1 MITLKNQSTFNNFSI
16 LYSKATPSFF
26 YLFEKY
32 IHLHTIIPE
41 SFKQKYYS
49 TVGSKRKY
57 SLTSMIKFFILKNIL
72 GIQTFSLLLRILSFS
87 KELRD
92 FCEFDDVP
100 HASQISRFS
109 TIFSKEINQLFH
121 VLVDIT
127 QPMLKEIEPFL
138 SSILISD
145 TTGFEVYVKENNP
158 KFYATL
164 LRTGKK
170 IAKLNNIENFNPE
183 KYAKSQY
190 PKHAYANPNIP
201 LSYLNSHFGFFVKAN
216 IVTDGLGI
224 IRSIYFYDKEM
235 DFSLNP
241 DSAKDKYDS
250 KTLIPSLEYYFC
262 LHPEFKYK
270 YFLGDAG
277 FDSCDNYEYLIKDK
291 NISPI
296 IPLNPRNQSDLPKP
310 NFTPEGIPTCPHD
323 PTLEMKF
330 DGITRE
336 KGRSDR
342 LKFICPKSKK
352 CKIDGHTAYTVSCD
366 NRCTQSKCGRIVQIC
381 INSNYRLN
389 TPVPRNTQHWS
400 DLYKIRTICERT
412 ISQLKICF
420 NAKSSFIRNTNS
432 MKTNILFAA
441 ITQLVTVIL
450 AYKSNDFSKIKSI
463 KSLIA

>member
-1 MITLKNQSTFNNFSI
+1 
-16 LYSKATPSFF
+16 
-26 YLFEKY
+26 
-32 IHLHTIIPE
+32 
-41 SFKQKYYS
+41 
-49 TVGSKRKY
+49 Y

-72 GIQTFSLLLRILSFS
+72 GISTFSTLLRFLSLS

-92 FCEFDDVP
+92 FCEFDDLP
-100 HASQISRFS
+100 HASQISRFC
-109 TIFSKEINQLFH
+109 TRFSKEVNQILH
-121 VLVDIT
+121 VLVEIT
-127 QPMLKEIEPFL
+127 QPMLKEIDPFL

-158 KFYATL
+158 KFYANL
-164 LRTGKK
+164 LRISKNFG
-170 IAKLNNIENFNPE
+170 KLNDIENFNPE
-183 KYAKSQY
+183 KYAQSQY
-190 PKHAYANPNIP
+190 PKYAYANPEIP
-201 LSYLNSHFGFFVKAN
+201 LSYLNSHFGFFVKSN

-224 IRSIYFYDKEM
+224 IRHIDFYDEEM

-241 DSAKDKYDS
+241 NSAKDKYDS
-250 KTLIPSLEYYFC
+250 KTLIPVLENYFS
-262 LHPEFKYK
+262 LHPEYKYK

-296 IPLNPRNQSDLPKP
+296 IPLNPRNQSNLPKP
-310 NFTPEGIPTCPHD
+310 NFTPEGIPTCPHYS
-323 PTLEMKF
+323 TLEMKF

-342 LKFICPKSKK
+342 LKYICPKSKK
-352 CKIDGHTAYTVSCD
+352 YKIDGHTAYKVSCN
-366 NRCTQSKCGRIVQIC
+366 NRCTKSKCGRIVQIC

-389 TPVPRNTQHWS
+389 TPVPRNTQRWN

-420 NAKSSFIRNTNS
+420 NSKYSFIRNTNS

>member
-32 IHLHTIIPE
+32 IQLHNIIPE
-41 SFKQKYYS
+41 SVKQKYYS

-72 GIQTFSLLLRILSFS
+72 GISTFSTLLRFLSLS

-92 FCEFDDVP
+92 FCEFDDLP
-100 HASQISRFS
+100 HASQISRFC
-109 TIFSKEINQLFH
+109 TRFSKEVNQILH
-121 VLVDIT
+121 VLVEIT
-127 QPMLKEIEPFL
+127 QPMLKEIDPFL

-158 KFYATL
+158 KFYANL
-164 LRTGKK
+164 LRISKNFG
-170 IAKLNNIENFNPE
+170 KLNDIENFNPE
-183 KYAKSQY
+183 KYAQSQY
-190 PKHAYANPNIP
+190 PKYAYANPEIH
-201 LSYLNSHFGFFVKAN
+201 LSYLNSHFGFFVKSN

-224 IRSIYFYDKEM
+224 IRHIDFYDEEM

-241 DSAKDKYDS
+241 NSAKDKYDS
-250 KTLIPSLEYYFC
+250 KTLIPVLENYFS
-262 LHPEFKYK
+262 LHPEYKYK

-296 IPLNPRNQSDLPKP
+296 IPLNPRNQSNLPKP

-323 PTLEMKF
+323 STLEMKF

-342 LKFICPKSKK
+342 LKYICPKSKK
-352 CKIDGHTAYTVSCD
+352 YKIDGHTAYKVSCN
-366 NRCTQSKCGRIVQIC
+366 NRCTKSKCGRIVQIC

-389 TPVPRNTQHWS
+389 TPVPRNTQRWN

-420 NAKSSFIRNTNS
+420 NSKYSFIRNTNS

>member
-1 MITLKNQSTFNNFSI
+1 MIALKNQSTFNNFSL

-26 YLFEKY
+26 NSFEEH
-32 IHLHTIIPE
+32 IQLENIIPK
-41 SFKQKYYS
+41 SVKQKYYS

-57 SLTSMIKFFILKNIL
+57 SLTSMIKFFILKNIFA
-72 GIQTFSLLLRILSFS
+72 IQTFSTLLRFLYIS

-92 FCEFDDVP
+92 FCGFDDIP

-109 TIFSKEINQLFH
+109 TMYFKEVNQILH
-121 VLVDIT
+121 ALVEIT
-127 QPMLKEIEPFL
+127 QPMLKEIDPFL

-145 TTGFEVYVKENNP
+145 TTGFEIYVKENNP
-158 KFYATL
+158 KFYSNL
-164 LRTGKK
+164 IRISKK
-170 IAKLNNIENFNPE
+170 FGKLNKIKNFNPE
-183 KYAKSQY
+183 KYAQSQF
-190 PKHAYANPNIP
+190 PKYASSNPEIN
-201 LSYLNSHFGFFVKAN
+201 LSYLNSHFGFFVKSN

-224 IRSIYFYDKEM
+224 IRHIDFYDEEM

-241 DSAKDKYDS
+241 NSAKDKYDS
-250 KTLIPSLEYYFC
+250 KTLIPVLENYFS
-262 LHPEFKYK
+262 LHPEYKYK
-270 YFLGDAG
+270 YFLGDTG
-277 FDSCDNYEYLIKDK
+277 FDSSDNYEYLIEDR
-291 NISPI
+291 NMIPI
-296 IPLNPRNQSDLPKP
+296 IPLNPRNQSNLPKP
-310 NFTPEGIPTCPHD
+310 NFTTEGIPTCPND

-342 LKFICPKSKK
+342 IKYICPKSQK
-352 CKIDGHTAYTVSCD
+352 CRVNGRTAYILSCD
-366 NRCTQSKCGRIVQIC
+366 TPCTQSKCGRIVQIC

-389 TPVPRNTQHWS
+389 TPLPRNTQLWK

-441 ITQLVTVIL
+441 ITQLITVIL

-463 KSLIA
+463 KSLIG